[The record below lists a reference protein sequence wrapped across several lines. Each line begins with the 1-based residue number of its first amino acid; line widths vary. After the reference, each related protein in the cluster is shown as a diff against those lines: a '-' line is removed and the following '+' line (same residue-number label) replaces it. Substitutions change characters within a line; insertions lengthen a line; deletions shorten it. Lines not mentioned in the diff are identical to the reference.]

1 LLVPAWAAKVQSV
14 RGPLP
19 KLRAVSQIRSAAA
32 LRNDRLLGSIP
43 LTLYRIVTYAFPGKV
58 IPPVNAGVK
67 GRGLPELHH
76 QYEKGFESFS

>member
-1 LLVPAWAAKVQSV
+1 VGCEGSIGLRIS
-14 RGPLP
+14 LP
-19 KLRAVSQIRSAAA
+19 KLTAVSQIRSAPT

-43 LTLYRIVTYAFPGKV
+43 LTLYEIGTYPFPGKV
-58 IPPVNAGVK
+58 IPLVNAGVK